1 MVTDP
6 GRIGREGIG
15 DAVVLCDDFAER
27 VMQRIRALPAPA
39 PSRQRAGWL
48 AWFALAAGALL
59 GAAQLA
65 GFMFGIWTAATA
77 G

>member
-1 MVTDP
+1 MSDP
-6 GRIGREGIG
+6 LDRLLSEPLLQPP
-15 DAVVLCDDFAER
+15 ADFTER
-27 VMQRIRALPAPA
+27 VMQRIQTLPAPA

>member
-1 MVTDP
+1 MSDP
-6 GRIGREGIG
+6 MDRLLSEP
-15 DAVVLCDDFAER
+15 LLQPPDDFTER
-27 VMQRIRALPAPA
+27 VMQRIQTLPAPA
-39 PSRQRAGWL
+39 PSRRRAGWL
-48 AWFALAAGALL
+48 AWLALAAGALL

>member
-1 MVTDP
+1 MSDP
-6 GRIGREGIG
+6 LDRLLSEPLLQPP
-15 DAVVLCDDFAER
+15 ADFTER
-27 VMQRIRALPAPA
+27 VMQRIQTLPAPA
-39 PSRQRAGWL
+39 PSRRRAGWL
-48 AWFALAAGALL
+48 AWLALAAGALL

>member
-1 MVTDP
+1 MSNPLDRLLSEP
-6 GRIGREGIG
+6 LLQPP
-15 DAVVLCDDFAER
+15 ADFTER
-27 VMQRIRALPAPA
+27 VMQRIQTLPAPA
-39 PSRQRAGWL
+39 PSRRRAGWL
-48 AWFALAAGALL
+48 AWLALAAGALL

>member
-1 MVTDP
+1 MSDP
-6 GRIGREGIG
+6 LDRLLSEPLLQPP
-15 DAVVLCDDFAER
+15 ADFTER